1 LQRTRRDAEHAAK
14 KRMREFSCEAA
25 RPDTNNGMAILIT
38 GGAGYIG
45 SVTTELL
52 RARGERVVVLDN
64 LSRGHRDAVA
74 PEVPFYEGNAGNREL
89 IARVVQEHDVD
100 ACIHFAAFAYVGESV
115 SDPARYYENNVAQ
128 GIRLLG
134 ALVQAEVRQIVFS
147 STCATYGE
155 PQRIPIDEQ
164 HPQLPTNPYGW
175 SKLFIERIMS
185 DYDRSYG
192 LRFVALRYFNAAG
205 ATPERGERHDP
216 ETHLIPLVLQA
227 ANGEIDRVAVF
238 GNDYPTRDG
247 TCVRDYIHVSDLAQ
261 AHALSLDYLRA
272 RNSSI
277 ALNLGNGQGY
287 SVLEVVETAR
297 EVTGRPIA
305 IEMQERRAG
314 DPSHLVADAS
324 KAAAVLGWKPQRP
337 QLAEIISS
345 AWKWHT
351 KRHEKSLA

>member
-1 LQRTRRDAEHAAK
+1 
-14 KRMREFSCEAA
+14 
-25 RPDTNNGMAILIT
+25 MAILIT

-74 PEVPFYEGNAGNREL
+74 PEVPFYQGDIGDREL
-89 IARVVQEHDVD
+89 IARVVREHDVD
-100 ACIHFAAFAYVGESV
+100 ACVHFAAFAYVGESV
-115 SDPARYYENNVAQ
+115 SAPALYYENNVEQ

-134 ALVQAEVRQIVFS
+134 ALVEANVRNVVFS

-175 SKLFIERIMS
+175 SKLFIERILS
-185 DYDRSYG
+185 DYDRAYG
-192 LRFVALRYFNAAG
+192 LKSVALRYFNAAG

-216 ETHLIPLVLQA
+216 ETHLIPLVLNA
-227 ANGEIDRVAVF
+227 ANGENKSVAVF
-238 GNDYPTRDG
+238 GNDYQTKDG
-247 TCVRDYIHVSDLAQ
+247 MCVRDYIHVSDLAQ

-272 RNSSI
+272 GNSSTAI
-277 ALNLGNGQGY
+277 NLGNGQGY
-287 SVLEVVETAR
+287 SVLEVVEAAR
-297 EVTGRPIA
+297 TVTGREIA
-305 IEMQERRAG
+305 IEMRERRPG
-314 DPSHLVADAS
+314 DPSHLVAEAS
-324 KAAAVLGWKPQRP
+324 KASAVLGWKPRHP
-337 QLAEIISS
+337 DLAGIISS

-351 KRHEKSLA
+351 KRNENTLA